1 MKRIVFG
8 IIAVV
13 LVAAFAFSQPG
24 PQSPMMGMGHMGK
37 IVKDLNL
44 TEPQKKEFDKI
55 KADMMKSMIANVS
68 KLATSR
74 VDMQQLLK
82 ADNPDKV
89 AIEKKIDE
97 MGDQAA
103 QMGKMMVAQWFTVNK
118 MLTPEQ
124 QKVWKK
130 ALEVRPMMGNFMQ
143 GGRMR
148 GMGLMQGH
156 MQGRMFNKRIEI
168 KEKEDDEEEK
178 R

>member
-8 IIAVV
+8 IIAAAIVV
-13 LVAAFAFSQPG
+13 ACAFSQPG
-24 PQSPMMGMGHMGK
+24 PQPPMMGHVVK

-44 TEPQKKEFDKI
+44 TEQQQKEFDKI
-55 KADMMKSMIANVS
+55 KADMMKSMITNGA
-68 KLATSR
+68 KLATAR

-82 ADNPDKV
+82 ADSPDKA

-103 QMGKMMVAQWFTVNK
+103 QMGKMLVAQWFTVNK

-124 QKVWKK
+124 QKTWKK
-130 ALEVRPMMGNFMQ
+130 ALDVRPMMGGFMQ

-148 GMGLMQGH
+148 GMGQMQGQI
-156 MQGRMFNKRIEI
+156 MKRKIEI
-168 KEKEDDEEEK
+168 REKEDDEEEK

>member
-1 MKRIVFG
+1 MKRTVFG
-8 IIAVV
+8 IIAVAILAV
-13 LVAAFAFSQPG
+13 SAFSQPE
-24 PQSPMMGMGHMGK
+24 PQPPMMGMGHMAK
-37 IVKDLNL
+37 IVKDLKL
-44 TEPQKKEFDKI
+44 TDQQQKELDKI
-55 KADMMKSMIANVS
+55 KADMMKSMIANGS

-82 ADNPDKV
+82 ADNPDKA

-130 ALEVRPMMGNFMQ
+130 ALNDRPMMGRFMQ

-148 GMGLMQGH
+148 GMGQ

-168 KEKEDDEEEK
+168 KEKDDDEEEK

>member
-1 MKRIVFG
+1 MKRIAFG
-8 IIAVV
+8 IIAVAV
-13 LVAAFAFSQPG
+13 VAACAVSQPG
-24 PQSPMMGMGHMGK
+24 PQPPMMGHLGK

-44 TEPQKKEFDKI
+44 TEQQQKEFDKI
-55 KADMMKSMIANVS
+55 KADMMKSMIANRS
-68 KLATSR
+68 KLATAR

-118 MLTPEQ
+118 MLTPDQ
-124 QKVWKK
+124 QKTWKK

-148 GMGLMQGH
+148 GMGQMQGR

-168 KEKEDDEEEK
+168 REKDDDEQEK